1 MDCRTVR
8 DHLSTYLD
16 HDVPLQMRAAL
27 DQHVEACPACRNE
40 LAQLHMMTAW
50 VHDFPRM
57 APSPMF
63 LQQVCERVE
72 RMPHRIRLPFFRR
85 LAAALPLQAVAALVV
100 VVSAVLVWQMTP
112 FLWPER
118 GQEMESPVPIEPW
131 TSREGSATP
140 MLDALPF
147 EPMLEEPFPAPV
159 PLVQAPP
166 QRPGFIA
173 QEEFVRVGR
182 EMPAMPLLAG
192 LQAEGWGS
200 EVSLFPSFTLR
211 AADPVLAAQQIW
223 ELVPRTGGALL
234 QSQGMVTPA
243 GRASRGPVQLTL
255 SITADRYQALLNAIR
270 QLPGAAVTEERMA
283 IIGREPRWGS
293 LGPVWRIEPTQAA
306 RTPPMTLVITVLPR

>member
-8 DHLSTYLD
+8 DQLSTYLD
-16 HDVPLQMRAAL
+16 HDVPLQRRAAL
-27 DQHVEACPACRNE
+27 DQHVEACPACHNE

-50 VHDFPRM
+50 VHDFPRI

-72 RMPHRIRLPFFRR
+72 RVPHRTKLPFFRR
-85 LAAALPLQAVAALVV
+85 LTAALPLQAVAALVV
-100 VVSAVLVWQMTP
+100 AVSAVLVWQMTP
-112 FLWPER
+112 FLWQGR
-118 GQEMESPVPIEPW
+118 GQEMESPAPIEPW
-131 TSREGSATP
+131 TSREGRVTP
-140 MLDALPF
+140 MLEAPPF
-147 EPMLEEPFPAPV
+147 EPMLEEPLPAPV
-159 PLVQAPP
+159 PLVQAPS

-173 QEEFVRVGR
+173 PEEFVRVGR
-182 EMPAMPLLAG
+182 EIPAVPLLAG

-200 EVSLFPSFTLR
+200 EVSLFPSVTLR

-255 SITADRYQALLNAIR
+255 SITVDRYQALLNAIR
-270 QLPGAAVTEERMA
+270 QLPGTAVTEERMA
-283 IIGREPRWGS
+283 IIGREPRLGS
-293 LGPVWRIEPTQAA
+293 RGPVWRIEHAQTP
-306 RTPPMTLVITVLPR
+306 RTPLVTLVITILPR